1 MIYDHQIIIF
11 HFWREQVYLWMF
23 FVKVLYSSRLYDRC
37 KCLGYF
43 NPKIIMVHV
52 PTQSDQNIN
61 FMNIYKKDYTKI
73 TQVIG

>member
-1 MIYDHQIIIF
+1 
-11 HFWREQVYLWMF
+11 
-23 FVKVLYSSRLYDRC
+23 
-37 KCLGYF
+37 
-43 NPKIIMVHV
+43 MVHV